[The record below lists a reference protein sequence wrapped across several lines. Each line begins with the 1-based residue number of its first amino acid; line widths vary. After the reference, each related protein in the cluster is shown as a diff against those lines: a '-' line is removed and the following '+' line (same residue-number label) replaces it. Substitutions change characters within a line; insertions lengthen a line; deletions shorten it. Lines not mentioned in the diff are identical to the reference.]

1 MTFIYVGNAIK
12 IRYRKST
19 VYTFLISGTVESV
32 LYSSTEFP
40 FRNISDYRL
49 AESKESTS
57 IHSLI
62 QFSNLQDNE
71 TNLSKVTEENIGSVL
86 DDTNETI
93 DETSK
98 EARKR
103 FSFTEFLRYDT
114 EGSKCASPVVEQIE
128 IVGNISC
135 KISFKY
141 EETVDDLLE
150 HQDVIPRDATF
161 LSIKDLLEDDY
172 RVDEKCQSVLS
183 EDIDCSNETNNVDT
197 ESSAISSYNKMD
209 ISASSES
216 EISDVISNMDLTSY
230 DEGYMLE
237 SIDTGYGSA
246 GARDSDDNSE
256 GEFEPPQTTE
266 EPSFDEA
273 ELEWDND
280 PSAEALQGI
289 DNNQYHSYGT
299 DEISDRIENN
309 ENCTRPRSRS
319 LADIEASLDEKVTL
333 LREEKY
339 FVQRKIREAKE
350 EEEVRR
356 KQVQLFRAYSVDDR
370 KAVLLKTLNDLKARL
385 ENQSARLQT
394 SYNTV
399 LSIQRTFSK
408 RRRPVL
414 ETMI

>member
-1 MTFIYVGNAIK
+1 
-12 IRYRKST
+12 
-19 VYTFLISGTVESV
+19 
-32 LYSSTEFP
+32 
-40 FRNISDYRL
+40 
-49 AESKESTS
+49 
-57 IHSLI
+57 
-62 QFSNLQDNE
+62 
-71 TNLSKVTEENIGSVL
+71 
-86 DDTNETI
+86 
-93 DETSK
+93 
-98 EARKR
+98 
-103 FSFTEFLRYDT
+103 
-114 EGSKCASPVVEQIE
+114 
-128 IVGNISC
+128 
-135 KISFKY
+135 
-141 EETVDDLLE
+141 
-150 HQDVIPRDATF
+150 
-161 LSIKDLLEDDY
+161 
-172 RVDEKCQSVLS
+172 
-183 EDIDCSNETNNVDT
+183 
-197 ESSAISSYNKMD
+197 MD

-246 GARDSDDNSE
+246 GARDSDENSE

-289 DNNQYHSYGT
+289 DNNQYQSYGT
-299 DEISDRIENN
+299 DDISDIIENN